1 MTHRFAPAVTPPSP
15 FPKGLSH
22 PSHRGPVGTAADVA
36 SSLRGDSGLA
46 AEGGV
51 RGRSGSRSEGF
62 GTRRPNSQLQ
72 HPPIAPFES
81 GGGVKV
87 TPLGMRRA
95 ATYAKA
101 QVTYIARR
109 EGELT
114 VRDNEKLIVLN
125 VRLPPSIATSG
136 TFRTECAWPD
146 SYPARRT
153 GSRLCLLPPRSGRC
167 LRSPPS

>member
-1 MTHRFAPAVTPPSP
+1 MHVTMTHRFAPAVTPPSP

-72 HPPIAPFES
+72 HPPIAPFE
-81 GGGVKV
+81 
-87 TPLGMRRA
+87 R
-95 ATYAKA
+95 
-101 QVTYIARR
+101 
-109 EGELT
+109 
-114 VRDNEKLIVLN
+114 
-125 VRLPPSIATSG
+125 
-136 TFRTECAWPD
+136 
-146 SYPARRT
+146 
-153 GSRLCLLPPRSGRC
+153 PRSQGHHLAC
-167 LRSPPS
+167 AAPPPTRRRR